1 MPPPRSRRG
10 LVGFARATVGRMPLA
25 SRMVAAAMVLVLA
38 GLVLIGA
45 ASVMFLRGYLTA
57 RVDDQL
63 NSLYRQTRTR
73 IEQKVNAM
81 PNTGGSQKIIFNV
94 QDLVPSSSESPM
106 KVRAQYTFET
116 RQDNGALYS
125 RTSSETQNPATYPVY
140 PHSTSA
146 LDAAAGHPFSTG
158 SNDDAHRWRVL
169 VQPLKLGASNQYLI
183 ISASMD
189 SVNATISRLITIE
202 VIVGAAVL
210 VLLAIVGAAVVTYS
224 LHPLRDIE
232 RTAGAIA
239 AGNLGLRVPERDPRT
254 ELGRLGR
261 ALNAMLGQIEA
272 AFSAQAGSEHA
283 ARRSA
288 DAARRAADA
297 ARASAAAAHR
307 SEEKMRRFVADAS
320 HELRTPLTTIRGF
333 AELYRQRMDT
343 APGPVEQLDE
353 SRSAE
358 ANRLMRRIEAE
369 ASRMGLLVEDLLM
382 LARLDQQRPV
392 ASEPVDLLA
401 IAADAV
407 QSARAIAPERDVSLH
422 VGAGSDGPPVVLGDE
437 PRLRQVLRNLVDN
450 ALAHTPAGTPVQI
463 RVRTA
468 DGAAVVEV
476 SDQGPGLT
484 PEQRDRVFERF
495 YRVDKARSREAGGT
509 GLGLAIV
516 ASLVAAHHGRVD
528 VDSAPGQGA
537 TFRVTLPLAPDDTD
551 PPDDD
556 ASYHADPPPEAAVI
570 DEPAGAGR
578 PIGTDEPA
586 PDGGP
591 ASPDEPAGSGSVT
604 DGGPTGAGGS
614 RQLDEPAGGGP
625 AGAGEPERDGGPEH
639 TDLPERTGGP
649 GAPET
654 AGGPD
659 APEAAGQPATAGS
672 TATDEPSGREPDPAP
687 PGRVAPT
694 AADGAAGTPG
704 TRYRTDDGAAPGRR
718 R

>member
-1 MPPPRSRRG
+1 MSPPRRRRG
-10 LVGFARATVGRMPLA
+10 VSGFLRTTVGRMPLA

-63 NSLYRQTRTR
+63 NSLYHQTRTR
-73 IEQKVNAM
+73 ILQKIDAM

-94 QDLVPSSSESPM
+94 QDVVPSSSESPM
-106 KVRAQYTFET
+106 KVNAQYTFET
-116 RQDNGALYS
+116 RQDNGAIYS
-125 RTSSETQNPATYPVY
+125 RTSSEKPNPTTYPVY
-140 PHSTSA
+140 PHSASA

-169 VQPLKLGASNQYLI
+169 VQPLKLGDSNQYLI

-333 AELYRQRMDT
+333 AELYRQRLDT
-343 APGPVEQLDE
+343 APGAVEHGDE
-353 SRSAE
+353 TRFAE

-407 QSARAIAPERDVSLH
+407 QSARAIAPDRDVSLH

-468 DGAAVVEV
+468 AGAAVVEV
-476 SDQGPGLT
+476 ADQGPGLT

-528 VDSAPGQGA
+528 VETAPGEGA
-537 TFRVTLPLAPDDTD
+537 TFRVTLPLAPDD
-551 PPDDD
+551 
-556 ASYHADPPPEAAVI
+556 ADLPPEPAELEEPDFGGGPLAV
-570 DEPAGAGR
+570 GS
-578 PIGTDEPA
+578 GTDESTGPDSAHDDEPPA
-586 PDGGP
+586 PG
-591 ASPDEPAGSGSVT
+591 DEP
-604 DGGPTGAGGS
+604 
-614 RQLDEPAGGGP
+614 
-625 AGAGEPERDGGPEH
+625 
-639 TDLPERTGGP
+639 TGGP
-649 GAPET
+649 VPPSGDRAGSST
-654 AGGPD
+654 A
-659 APEAAGQPATAGS
+659 ALPADAGS
-672 TATDEPSGREPDPAP
+672 TSVDAASSHVELPGGAGPTSTGPSVDPGSSTVERPADAGASTSGDAASSTGKP
-687 PGRVAPT
+687 PADAGSPT
-694 AADGAAGTPG
+694 GGTGDADGAPDA
-704 TRYRTDDGAAPGRR
+704 GAAPDADPSTVDDQAESRPR
-718 R
+718 

>member
-1 MPPPRSRRG
+1 MAPPHRRRG
-10 LVGFARATVGRMPLA
+10 VRGFLRTTVGRMPLA

-63 NSLYRQTRTR
+63 NSLNHQTRTR
-73 IEQKVNAM
+73 IEQKINAM

-106 KVRAQYTFET
+106 TLKAQYTFET
-116 RQDNGALYS
+116 RQDDGTRYS
-125 RTSSETQNPATYPVY
+125 MTGSGEQHPTNYPVY
-140 PHSTSA
+140 PHTAAA
-146 LDAAAGHPFSTG
+146 LNAAAGKPFSTG
-158 SNDDAHRWRVL
+158 SNDGAHRWRVL
-169 VQPLKLGASNQYLI
+169 VQPLKLGDSNQYLI

-333 AELYRQRMDT
+333 AELYRQRLDT
-343 APGPVEQLDE
+343 APGAVEHGDE
-353 SRSAE
+353 RAAE

-407 QSARAIAPERDVSLH
+407 QSARAIAPDRDVSLH

-450 ALAHTPAGTPVQI
+450 ALAHTPAGTSVQI

-468 DGAAVVEV
+468 NGAAVVEV
-476 SDQGPGLT
+476 ADQGPGLT

-528 VDSAPGQGA
+528 VETAPGEGA

-551 PPDDD
+551 L
-556 ASYHADPPPEAAVI
+556 PPEPAELDDVDLAG
-570 DEPAGAGR
+570 EPIALGSGH
-578 PIGTDEPA
+578 TDEP
-586 PDGGP
+586 P
-591 ASPDEPAGSGSVT
+591 AEQGDEPTGDPLQAPGDRGPGPESSTAAPSADAASSTVESPGDGAELPAAAGPSTVDASGDEESPAAESP
-604 DGGPTGAGGS
+604 GGAGGS
-614 RQLDEPAGGGP
+614 VAEPP
-625 AGAGEPERDGGPEH
+625 RGAGP
-639 TDLPERTGGP
+639 
-649 GAPET
+649 
-654 AGGPD
+654 
-659 APEAAGQPATAGS
+659 S
-672 TATDEPSGREPDPAP
+672 TAEPS
-687 PGRVAPT
+687 
-694 AADGAAGTPG
+694 ADGAVPADAEAAREDAGDPADEPG
-704 TRYRTDDGAAPGRR
+704 AGATSGVGSSTEDDPAAPPRSR
-718 R
+718 